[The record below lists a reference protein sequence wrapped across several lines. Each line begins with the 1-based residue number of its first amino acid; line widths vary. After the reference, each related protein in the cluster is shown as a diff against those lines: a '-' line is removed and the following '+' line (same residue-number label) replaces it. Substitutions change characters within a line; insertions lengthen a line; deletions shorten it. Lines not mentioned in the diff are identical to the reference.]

1 MPADGKTAMNETTM
15 NDDPSQKLLRL
26 SRFAEERRRLAQLK
40 GDLDACPHWSHGADL
55 AAALD
60 ETLRD
65 IDTLQEKLDAKAVI
79 AVVGGSGTGKS
90 SLVNALCG
98 RPDAVRA
105 GVDRPTTRK
114 AAAIVRSLGDAEDIL
129 RRLGPGALD
138 VLPVPETA
146 LPDAILVDAPDTDS
160 AECASYSDVLD
171 SVLGFAD
178 VLVCVFDATNPKR
191 KDNLDRLARTVAKF
205 RPRHVALVLNRSDLV
220 LPESLRTDV
229 VPDFTKHLAQCWP
242 GSFEHVFCTA
252 TPPGG
257 SPVPADFD
265 NDLGKLA
272 EFLRSASGTA
282 FVDERVARAAFL
294 RENAEEGVRTAVR
307 AQGDWRSLAGE
318 VRAFEES
325 VSRRMADRYAETEG
339 TDSAESPETALLR
352 AVTPRWWGPVGVFL
366 GFSRRFR
373 RFVETP
379 FRLSDLILPVGLLRR
394 IRAFAGEDGAPESSA
409 EKAAAQPKMD
419 LAPADIGEETLTE
432 YATLSD
438 RMVRDFGMDPVVRDH
453 EAAFAFRGLSGQ
465 LHRAW
470 KEARDEE
477 VGNAARR
484 CSGFFL
490 QLVLNAFSIVPAGY
504 VLWVV
509 GTTFWRREYLS
520 IDFYRQACFL
530 LALIWL
536 LTSWLAQI
544 RLNAAARSIP
554 ARTAKRFSRAA
565 HAARILPVADEI
577 ERLSRL

>member
-1 MPADGKTAMNETTM
+1 MNKNTK
-15 NDDPSQKLLRL
+15 NDDPAARLLRI

-40 GDLDACPHWSHGADL
+40 GDLEACPHWRHGADL

-98 RPDAVRA
+98 RPDVVRP
-105 GVDRPTTRK
+105 GISRPTTRK
-114 AAAIVRSLGDAEDIL
+114 ASAVVRSVGDAEDML

-146 LPDAILVDAPDTDS
+146 LPDAIFVDTPDTDS

-171 SVLGFAD
+171 AVLGFAD

-191 KDNLDRLARTVAKF
+191 KDNLDLLARYVAKF
-205 RPRHVALVLNRSDLV
+205 RPRHIAIVLNRSDLI
-220 LPESLRTDV
+220 LPGKLRTEV
-229 VPDFTKHLAQCWP
+229 VPDFTKHLAECWP
-242 GSFEHVFCTA
+242 ASFEHVFCTA

-265 NDLGKLA
+265 NDVGKLA
-272 EFLRSASGTA
+272 EFLRSVSGTA
-282 FVDERVARAAFL
+282 FVDERVSRAAFL
-294 RENAEEGVRTAVR
+294 RENAEAGIQAAIR
-307 AQGDWRSLAGE
+307 AQGDWRSLADE
-318 VRAFEES
+318 VRAFEEA
-325 VSRRMADRYAETEG
+325 VSRRMADRYAETER

-379 FRLSDLILPVGLLRR
+379 FRLSDLILPIGLLRR
-394 IRAFAGEDGAPESSA
+394 IRAFAGEDGAPESGADKA
-409 EKAAAQPKMD
+409 EAQP
-419 LAPADIGEETLTE
+419 AVDIGEETLTE

-438 RMVRDFGMDPVVRDH
+438 RMVRDFGMDSAVRDH
-453 EAAFAFRGLSGQ
+453 ESAFAFAGLSGQ
-465 LHRAW
+465 LRRAW
-470 KEARDEE
+470 KEAHDEE
-477 VGNAARR
+477 VGNAARH

-490 QLVLNAFSIVPAGY
+490 QLVLNAFSIIPAGY

-509 GTTFWRREYLS
+509 GSTFWRGEYLPVA
-520 IDFYRQACFL
+520 FYRQACFL
-530 LALIWL
+530 LVLIWL

-554 ARTAKRFSRAA
+554 ARIAKRFSRAA

-577 ERLSRL
+577 ERLLHLS